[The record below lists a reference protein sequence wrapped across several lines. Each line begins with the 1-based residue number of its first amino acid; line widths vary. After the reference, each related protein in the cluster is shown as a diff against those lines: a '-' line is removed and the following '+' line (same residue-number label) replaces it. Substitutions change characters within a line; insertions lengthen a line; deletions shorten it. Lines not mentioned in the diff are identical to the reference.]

1 MCQQSYYVSSRATQD
16 FCINSA
22 FLANS
27 DMGALIFLVLI
38 AFKFYYLAQLSSSTW
53 INQSGNK

>member
-27 DMGALIFLVLI
+27 DTGALFFLV
-38 AFKFYYLAQLSSSTW
+38 FDCF
-53 INQSGNK
+53 

>member
-1 MCQQSYYVSSRATQD
+1 MSQQSYYVSSGAIKD

-27 DMGALIFLVLI
+27 DIESFN
-38 AFKFYYLAQLSSSTW
+38 FF
-53 INQSGNK
+53 